1 MTAFVIATATCGYF
15 VFNPAR
21 PTLDGGDQVLG
32 GGGVEAIVELHG
44 TPHAEVTVALENG
57 LHALSAVHLAGLLAV
72 HCAVQGRGRCPSW
85 GCGALIEACRTSGVI
100 ISIYL

>member
-1 MTAFVIATATCGYF
+1 MTAFVIATAACSHL

-21 PTLDGGDQVLG
+21 TTFDGGDQVLG

-44 TPHAEVTVALENG
+44 TPDAEVAIALENG

-72 HCAVQGRGRCPSW
+72 HCAVQGTGRCRFW
-85 GCGALIEACRTSGVI
+85 GRGALIEACRTSGVI
-100 ISIYL
+100 ISINL

>member
-1 MTAFVIATATCGYF
+1 MTAFVIATATRGHF

-21 PTLDGGDQVLG
+21 PTFDGGDQVLG

-44 TPHAEVTVALENG
+44 TPDAEVTVALENG

-85 GCGALIEACRTSGVI
+85 GRGAPMEVCRTSGVI